1 MTVIVIKKDE
11 FIVSQ
16 YNSAKNIAFT
26 DTTFIITRSDDQ
38 TVTYNNSDYL
48 LTIKW

>member
-16 YNSAKNIAFT
+16 YNNIKNIAFT
-26 DTTFIITRSDDQ
+26 NTTFIITRSDDQ
-38 TVTYNNSDYL
+38 TVTYNTSEYL
-48 LTIKW
+48 LSIKW